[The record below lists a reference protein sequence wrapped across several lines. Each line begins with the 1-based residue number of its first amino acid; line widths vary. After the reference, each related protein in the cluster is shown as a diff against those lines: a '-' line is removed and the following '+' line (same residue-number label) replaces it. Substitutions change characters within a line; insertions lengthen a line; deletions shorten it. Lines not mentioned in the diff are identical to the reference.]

1 MSVDG
6 IKSVFSLS
14 IFPVDLLHPFLGTA
28 NYYACRGSKCRQK
41 GGNSSFNSLVYFPR
55 NKSFPVVKFNI
66 GPNLALFPF
75 RHVASLLKLKEGRD
89 SCTQTFNFNVN
100 FIIFTSIFMSL

>member
-66 GPNLALFPF
+66 GPNLAFP
-75 RHVASLLKLKEGRD
+75 SGK
-89 SCTQTFNFNVN
+89 
-100 FIIFTSIFMSL
+100 